1 MNNRLI
7 SILCVLISQ
16 ITVSMEKTLWKTAH
30 VTIVNEST
38 SDFFIR
44 ENPAQLIDAAHD
56 IRQLGLGSVIE
67 FTIKMVKP
75 EGPYRSPRNSSLFTI
90 EDSKSGGGYNIFAS
104 KGDGHSNE
112 AAFSIALF
120 SGNSFVQNATNYKAR
135 KVDLLQLPAD
145 IDIRIVVKN
154 GEDSS
159 TIQVEASEQARLKKE
174 KERLDKLEADRK
186 RIEQERLQIRLERSK
201 LDQSAQSILP
211 FGRK

>member
-30 VTIVNEST
+30 VTIVN
-38 SDFFIR
+38 
-44 ENPAQLIDAAHD
+44 
-56 IRQLGLGSVIE
+56 E

-120 SGNSFVQNATNYKAR
+120 SGNSFVQNAT
-135 KVDLLQLPAD
+135 
-145 IDIRIVVKN
+145 
-154 GEDSS
+154 
-159 TIQVEASEQARLKKE
+159 
-174 KERLDKLEADRK
+174 
-186 RIEQERLQIRLERSK
+186 
-201 LDQSAQSILP
+201 
-211 FGRK
+211 